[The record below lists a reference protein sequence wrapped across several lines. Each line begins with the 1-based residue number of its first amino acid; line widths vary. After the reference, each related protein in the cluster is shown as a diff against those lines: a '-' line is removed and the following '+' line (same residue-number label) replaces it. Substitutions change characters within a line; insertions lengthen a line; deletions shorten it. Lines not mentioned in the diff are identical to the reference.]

1 MSPRRTGILPIL
13 AALVL
18 VLAACGPGDESP
30 GASPAD
36 PGETN
41 GTGATDGASP
51 GDGDGTGEVDVSGDI
66 YAYGFTC
73 TTGDTVAT
81 ARFNH
86 VTEQYPDLNVECSE
100 SGFGTGQEFLA
111 ALQASNRPDVAN
123 VPRNVIGTYIDR
135 DLFAPLDDCINQQG
149 IDMGNFYDAAVNQVT
164 VDGTVYAL
172 PEFFNTRVWIL
183 NDSVFADAGLD
194 AEDFDVSD
202 WDQIRDVNE
211 QLLQANGQVSRIGID
226 PKIPE
231 FLAMWVHANGGRMI
245 SEDGRESML
254 DTPEVAEALEFA
266 YSLIQAHGSTAAFND
281 FRGTWDFFGAENQ
294 VAADQVGGW
303 PMEQWYLN
311 VLAGNSPDDEITV
324 KPFTGRDGEVVT
336 LADGNSWAILDGT
349 DNYDAACAFISGM
362 VHEDAWIAAAQQRA
376 DERAEAGQPNTGVYS
391 GNRAADEVIFGEIV
405 DLSDYPQFEE
415 AVQIVVEN
423 QENAFGFP
431 PSPAG
436 EEFQQAVNDA
446 VDRVINGEDIE
457 TALRDADQEAQSA
470 IDAAGN

>member
-1 MSPRRTGILPIL
+1 MSPRRNGLFTIL

-18 VLAACGPGDESP
+18 VLAACGQPEDSPDGD
-30 GASPAD
+30 G
-36 PGETN
+36 G
-41 GTGATDGASP
+41 GGATDGASP
-51 GDGDGTGEVDVSGDI
+51 TAGATDGATPGEVEVSGDI

-73 TTGDTVAT
+73 TTGDTVAVE
-81 ARFNH
+81 RFNH
-86 VTEQYPDLNVECSE
+86 VTEQHPDLSVECSE

-111 ALQASNRPDVAN
+111 ALQAGTPPDVAN
-123 VPRNVIGTYIDR
+123 VPRNVIGTYIAR
-135 DLFAPLDDCINQQG
+135 DLFAPLDDCISQQG
-149 IDMGNFYDAAVNQVT
+149 IDMGNFYDAAANQVT

-194 AEDFDVSD
+194 PESIDFSD
-202 WDQIRDVNE
+202 WDAIAD
-211 QLLQANGQVSRIGID
+211 ANGQLLEANGDVTRIGID

-231 FLAMWVHANGGRMI
+231 FLSMWVRAAGGQMI
-245 SEDGRESML
+245 SDDGREVML

-294 VAADQVGGW
+294 VAADQIGGW

-324 KPFTGRDGEVVT
+324 KPFVGRDGEVVT
-336 LADGNSWAILDGT
+336 LADGNSWAILADT
-349 DNYDAACAFISGM
+349 ENYDAACAFIAGM
-362 VHEDAWIAAAQQRA
+362 VHEDAWIAAAEQRA
-376 DERAEAGQPNTGVYS
+376 EEREAEGQPNTGVYS

-405 DLSDYPQFEE
+405 DLSEYPQFEE
-415 AVQIVVEN
+415 AVRIVVDN

-436 EEFQQAVNDA
+436 EEFQQALNDA
-446 VDRVINGEDIE
+446 VDRVINGEDIQ
-457 TALRDADQEAQSA
+457 TALQEADQEAQDA
-470 IDAAGN
+470 VDAAGN